1 MHSADLAALS
11 LIDMIISQMDVG
23 EIPLCIFLH
32 LSKAFD
38 TLDHNI
44 LLHKLNF
51 YGIKNNAFHLM
62 QNYLTNRKQ
71 YIDFDESNSGMS
83 NITTGVPQ
91 GSIIGPLLFIIYINE
106 IVSAKKIFTPIIYA
120 DDTTLFS
127 TINSFN
133 LQNRSSISHNINSE
147 LSKILLWI
155 QVNKLSLNVENQNL
169 CYSIR
174 HKKGQ

>member
-23 EIPLCIFLH
+23 EIPLCIFVD

-62 QNYLTNRKQ
+62 QNYLTTEN
-71 YIDFDESNSGMS
+71 
-83 NITTGVPQ
+83 NILILMKASQ
-91 GSIIGPLLFIIYINE
+91 GCQI
-106 IVSAKKIFTPIIYA
+106 
-120 DDTTLFS
+120 
-127 TINSFN
+127 
-133 LQNRSSISHNINSE
+133 LQLVFPKVKFLVRYSSS
-147 LSKILLWI
+147 
-155 QVNKLSLNVENQNL
+155 
-169 CYSIR
+169 YT
-174 HKKGQ
+174 

>member
-23 EIPLCIFLH
+23 EIPLCIFLD

-44 LLHKLNF
+44 LLHKLIF
-51 YGIKNNAFHLM
+51 YGIKNNEFNLM
-62 QNYLTNRKQ
+62 QNYLTNINQ
-71 YIDFDESNSGMS
+71 YIDYDESKSGMS

-91 GSIIGPLLFIIYINE
+91 GSIIGPLLFIIYVNDM
-106 IVSAKKIFTPIIYA
+106 VSATKIFTPIIYA

-127 TINSFN
+127 TINS
-133 LQNRSSISHNINSE
+133 
-147 LSKILLWI
+147 
-155 QVNKLSLNVENQNL
+155 LN
-169 CYSIR
+169 
-174 HKKGQ
+174 